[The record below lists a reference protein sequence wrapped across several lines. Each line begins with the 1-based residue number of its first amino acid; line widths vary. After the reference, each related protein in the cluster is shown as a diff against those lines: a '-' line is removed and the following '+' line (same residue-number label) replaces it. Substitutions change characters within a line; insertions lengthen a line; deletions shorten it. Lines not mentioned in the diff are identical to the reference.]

1 MRTILHVDLNN
12 FYASV
17 EILLNPSLKGK
28 YVAVCGSV
36 EDRHGIVLAKSE
48 NAKKLGVKTGMTIR
62 EAEELCPQLICVEAN
77 HKHFTAYSKLV
88 RNIYK
93 TYTDK
98 IESFGIDECW
108 LDCTDSLKMFKSGEF
123 IADDI
128 RRRVKEDFGLTVSV
142 GVSFN
147 KVFAKLGSDLKKPD
161 GTSVVS
167 FDNFKEKIWHLPASD
182 LLYVG
187 KSMTAKLNKINVK
200 TIGDLARI
208 DKDYLVLKFGKWGG
222 ILHDYANGL
231 DDAPVSYDGE
241 GDEIKSVG
249 NSMTSYRDV
258 VTNEDASMV
267 FTVLAESVS
276 ARLISYG
283 LKSATSISIY
293 MRDENLFSI
302 TRQATFDAPTML
314 PEDFSKKA
322 LELFVKNRNKYVN
335 YRTLGLS
342 VKGFNEVEQ
351 LSIYS
356 SEYDEKVKLNST
368 ISKIKQKYGNQSVVR
383 GNLLKDKKLMRK
395 ENEET
400 SLMHPDKR

>member
-36 EDRHGIVLAKSE
+36 EDRHGIILAKSE

-128 RRRVKEDFGLTVSV
+128 GRRVKEEFGLTVSV

-187 KSMTAKLNKINVK
+187 KSMSAKLNKINVK

-302 TRQATFDAPTML
+302 TRQASFDAPTML

-322 LELFVKNRNKYVN
+322 LELFIKNRNKYVN

-356 SEYDEKVKLNST
+356 GEYDEKVKLNST

-395 ENEET
+395 ENEEN